1 MASASR
7 RIHVNCSPDEA
18 WSLVGDPARLQEWF
32 PMESCRVDGAKRW
45 VTLPTQLTFEE
56 DILLIDNTA
65 RRFQYAIVNNFLIRE
80 HLSTVEVIDDND
92 HNQCSIVYTATTDP
106 DVFALIIAGA
116 AGEALD
122 NARHVLEKN

>member
-1 MASASR
+1 
-7 RIHVNCSPDEA
+7 
-18 WSLVGDPARLQEWF
+18 
-32 PMESCRVDGAKRW
+32 MESCRVDGAKRW